1 MKNMKQALAQLI
13 SSNNLEEKN
22 RDQRAAE
29 RDAVITFARGKKY
42 NLARFLA
49 ALTKE
54 VKNWPTNKQ
63 GEKCA
68 LGSVTPMHCKD
79 FRKTNEFKAINRFA
93 SYVVYAYD
101 VTTLEKKRKPVVLAI
116 EKTED
121 LMQVTIPMLKKK
133 AAARG
138 IILTKNKKADA
149 VAEYQAKVA
158 LKTPVAVKP
167 DITIVLAKAIN
178 NLKTRI
184 SKRRFEKNTKDRVVT
199 LLAQA
204 VLLLRDSPIQH

>member
-13 SSNNLEEKN
+13 SSSNLEEKN

-29 RDAVITFARGKKY
+29 RDAVITFAREKKY
-42 NLARFLA
+42 NLSRLLA
-49 ALTKE
+49 ALAQE

-63 GEKCA
+63 GEKRA
-68 LGSVTPMHCKD
+68 LGSITPMHYGG
-79 FRKTNEFKAINRFA
+79 FRKTNEFKAINRFS

-101 VTTLEKKRKPVVLAI
+101 VTTLEKKKEPVVLAV
-116 EKTED
+116 EKTKD
-121 LMQVTIPMLKKK
+121 LMRVTIPMLKRK

-138 IILTKNKKADA
+138 IVLTKIKKADA
-149 VAEYQAKVA
+149 VAEYQAQVA
-158 LKTPVAVKP
+158 LKTPVTVKP
-167 DITIVLAKAIN
+167 DITIVLAEAIN
-178 NLKTRI
+178 SLKTRI
-184 SKRRFEKNTKDRVVT
+184 SKRRFEKNTKDRVIT